1 MYYKDILS
9 KYYKYSILKGLI
21 NMANLEVIIT
31 IILYNFLLI
40 AIGFWAKKRTSNQ
53 DDFYIGSRGLGPWV
67 TALSASASSSSA
79 WSLLGV
85 SGAAYV
91 WGLSA
96 IWLLIGVLVGYV
108 VSWTWV
114 APRLMEISQKT
125 GAVTLPE
132 LLFGDFNEK
141 DKIILLR
148 LTTIIITCSLIV
160 YIAAQFQG
168 AGTAFSSI
176 LGISQEWSII
186 IGALVILIYT
196 FIGGFWAVSLTDS
209 IQAIVMLIVALF
221 LPLFL
226 LVFIGGFDDLIF
238 SVKAI
243 GTAAEGSLTG
253 VHTGLM
259 GLGFII
265 GTVSIGFGYPGQPF
279 VVNRFMAARDIT
291 VIRRGRII
299 AIAWATVI
307 FGGMILLGLCA
318 KVMYSTVS
326 DPESVLFFVSQRI
339 FGPVFAGIITAA
351 VLSAIMSTA
360 DSQLLAVASSV
371 DRDWK
376 GGRGTN
382 ISSARIAIILVVI
395 FAVILSLYA
404 PETIFTRVVFA
415 WTALGA
421 ALVPMVFSKVLDWK
435 VSSLAAGLSILT
447 GFLMTV
453 IFHQLPN
460 TPGDI
465 MERVLPMLLGFIILG
480 CSRKSWF

>member
-1 MYYKDILS
+1 M
-9 KYYKYSILKGLI
+9 I
-21 NMANLEVIIT
+21 NQGVLIT
-31 IILYNFLLI
+31 IIVYNFLLI

-53 DDFYIGSRGLGPWV
+53 DDFYLGGRGLGPFV
-67 TALSASASSSSA
+67 AALSASASSSSA

-96 IWLLIGVLVGYV
+96 IWLLPGVLIGYF

-141 DKIILLR
+141 EKIILLR

-160 YIAAQFQG
+160 YVAAQFQG
-168 AGTAFSSI
+168 VGTAFSSV
-176 LGISQEWSII
+176 LGISQELSII
-186 IGALVILIYT
+186 IGATVILIYT
-196 FIGGFWAVSLTDS
+196 FIGGFWAASLTDT
-209 IQAIVMLIVALF
+209 IQAILMFIVALF

-226 LVFIGGFDDLIF
+226 LIFIGGFDDLIF

-243 GTAAEGSLTG
+243 GTEAEGSLTG

-265 GTVSIGFGYPGQPF
+265 GTISIGFGYPGQPF
-279 VVNRFMAARDIT
+279 VVNRFMAARDIKA
-291 VIRRGRII
+291 IRRGRII
-299 AIAWATVI
+299 AIGWATII

-318 KVMYSTVS
+318 KVMYSTVP
-326 DPESVLFFVSQRI
+326 DPESVLFFISQRL

-382 ISSARIAIILVVI
+382 ISSARIAIFLVVI
-395 FAVILSLYA
+395 IAVTLSLYA
-404 PETIFTRVVFA
+404 PETIFNRVVFA

-421 ALVPMVFSKVLDWK
+421 AFVPMVFSKVLSWK
-435 VSSLAAGLSILT
+435 VSSIAAGLSIVI

-453 IFHQLPN
+453 ILHQLPD

-465 MERVLPMLLGFIILG
+465 LERVLPMLLGFIILN

>member
-1 MYYKDILS
+1 
-9 KYYKYSILKGLI
+9 
-21 NMANLEVIIT
+21 MANKEVLIT

-40 AIGFWAKKRTSNQ
+40 LVGFWAKKRTSNQ
-53 DDFYIGSRGLGPWV
+53 DDFYLGGRALGPFV
-67 TALSASASSSSA
+67 AALSASASSSSA

-96 IWLLIGVLVGYV
+96 VWLFPGVLVGYI

-114 APRLMEISQKT
+114 APRLMEISQQT

-132 LLFGDFNEK
+132 LLFGDFNEREK
-141 DKIILLR
+141 TILLR

-160 YIAAQFQG
+160 YVAAQFQG
-168 AGTAFSSI
+168 AGMAFSSV

-209 IQAIVMLIVALF
+209 IQAILMLIIALF

-226 LVFIGGFDDLIF
+226 LIFIGGFDDLIF

-243 GTAAEGSLTG
+243 GTQAEGSLTG

-265 GTVSIGFGYPGQPF
+265 GTISIGFGYPGQPF

-291 VIRRGRII
+291 AIRRGRII
-299 AIAWATVI
+299 AIGWATVI

-318 KVMYSTVS
+318 KVAYSTVA
-326 DPESVLFFVSQRI
+326 DPESVLFFVSQRL
-339 FGPVFAGIITAA
+339 FGPVFTGIITAA

-382 ISSARIAIILVVI
+382 ISSARIAILLVVI
-395 FAVILSLYA
+395 FAVILSLSA
-404 PETIFTRVVFA
+404 PETIFVRVVFA

-421 ALVPMVFSKVLDWK
+421 AFVPMVFSKVLNWK
-435 VSSLAAGLSILT
+435 VSSIAAGLSVAT

-453 IFHQLPN
+453 ILHQLPD

-465 MERVLPMLLGFIILG
+465 LERVLPMLLGFIILS

>member
-1 MYYKDILS
+1 MVD
-9 KYYKYSILKGLI
+9 
-21 NMANLEVIIT
+21 A
-31 IILYNFLLI
+31 
-40 AIGFWAKKRTSNQ
+40 
-53 DDFYIGSRGLGPWV
+53 LGPFV
-67 TALSASASSSSA
+67 AALSASASSSSA

-96 IWLLIGVLVGYV
+96 VWLLPGVLVGYV
-108 VSWTWV
+108 ISWTWV

-132 LLFGDFNEK
+132 LLFGDFNQKEK
-141 DKIILLR
+141 TILLR

-160 YIAAQFQG
+160 YVAAQFQG
-168 AGTAFSSI
+168 AGTAFSNTI
-176 LGISQEWSII
+176 GISQDLSII

-196 FIGGFWAVSLTDS
+196 FIGGFWAVSLTDT
-209 IQAIVMLIVALF
+209 IQAILMLIVALF
-221 LPLFL
+221 LPLML
-226 LVFIGGFDDLIF
+226 LIFIGGFDILI
-238 SVKAI
+238 SSIKAI
-243 GTAAEGSLTG
+243 GSEAEGSLTG
-253 VHTGLM
+253 IHTGLM

-265 GTVSIGFGYPGQPF
+265 GTISIGFGYPGQPF
-279 VVNRFMAARDIT
+279 VVNRFMAARDIKT
-291 VIRRGRII
+291 IRRGRII

-307 FGGMILLGLCA
+307 FGGMITLGLCA

-326 DPESVLFFVSQRI
+326 DPESVLFFVSQRL

-376 GGRGTN
+376 GGGDTN
-382 ISSARIAIILVVI
+382 ISSSRIAILLVVI
-395 FAVILSLYA
+395 AAVILSLFA

-421 ALVPMVFSKVLDWK
+421 ALVPMVFSKVLNWK
-435 VSSLAAGLSILT
+435 ISSIAAGLSILT

-453 IFHQLPN
+453 ILHQFPD

-465 MERVLPMLLGFIILG
+465 LERVFPMLLGFMILN

>member
-1 MYYKDILS
+1 MKSNATL
-9 KYYKYSILKGLI
+9 
-21 NMANLEVIIT
+21 IT
-31 IILYNFLLI
+31 IILYNFMLI
-40 AIGFWAKKRTSNQ
+40 LVGFWAKNRTSNQ
-53 DDFYIGSRGLGPWV
+53 DDFYLGGRELGPWV
-67 TALSASASSSSA
+67 AALSASASSSSA

-85 SGAAYV
+85 SGAAYA

-96 IWLLIGVLVGYV
+96 IWLLPGVLVGYV

-148 LTTIIITCSLIV
+148 LTTIIITCSLIIYV
-160 YIAAQFQG
+160 AAQFQG
-168 AGTAFSSI
+168 AGTAFSSV
-176 LGISQEWSII
+176 LGISQAWSII

-196 FIGGFWAVSLTDS
+196 FVGGFWAVSLTDS
-209 IQAIVMLIVALF
+209 IQAILMVIIALF

-226 LVFIGGFDDLIF
+226 LIFIGGFDDLIF
-238 SVKAI
+238 SIKAV
-243 GTAAEGSLTG
+243 GTEAEKSLTG

-265 GTVSIGFGYPGQPF
+265 GTISIGFGYPGQPF
-279 VVNRFMAARDIT
+279 VVNRFMAARDLKT
-291 VIRRGRII
+291 IRRGRII
-299 AIAWATVI
+299 AIGWATII
-307 FGGMILLGLCA
+307 FGGMILLGLSA
-318 KVMYSTVS
+318 KVMYSTAA
-326 DPESVLFFVSQRI
+326 DPESILFFVSQRM

-376 GGRGTN
+376 GGIGTN
-382 ISSARIAIILVVI
+382 VNSARMAIILVVI

-421 ALVPMVFSKVLDWK
+421 SLVPMVFSKVLRWD
-435 VSSLAAGLSILT
+435 VSAKAAGMSILT
-447 GFLMTV
+447 GFLMT
-453 IFHQLPN
+453 IILHQLPD

-465 MERVLPMLLGFIILG
+465 LERILPMTLGFLILIYSKKTLG
-480 CSRKSWF
+480 IND